1 MTQQED
7 TQAATEVLK
16 EATDALEQAQERNNI
31 AKEILN
37 LPEQFEVDGKQVFIQ
52 HMGSQVLTAIQS
64 AQIKMQLLKIELIQ
78 INKDDSELL
87 PTERMKKI
95 NDIQIELYNH
105 STEILFYLINP
116 DPWAEEPDFTKEW
129 IGRYLPITGS
139 MNGKPPS
146 VGLQIIRSYKGRIS
160 SIDFFSEVWDMPVF

>member
-129 IGRYLPITGS
+129 IGRYLPITG
-139 MNGKPPS
+139 
-146 VGLQIIRSYKGRIS
+146 
-160 SIDFFSEVWDMPVF
+160 